1 MRRIDS
7 APTRDILVKLLHND
21 ALGRNGDLAEFA
33 GILKSIEGG
42 FSCSSTLIGEVGRH
56 SSLDSWPASL
66 KRLILFLSLAE
77 TSMDCLATIASLHP
91 IRS

>member
-33 GILKSIEGG
+33 GMLKSIEGG
-42 FSCSSTLIGEVGRH
+42 FSLFVDADWEAGRH
-56 SSLDSWPASL
+56 SSLDRWPVSL

-77 TSMDCLATIASLHP
+77 TSTDCLATIASLHP

>member
-42 FSCSSTLIGEVGRH
+42 FSLFVDADWGRE
-56 SSLDSWPASL
+56 D
-66 KRLILFLSLAE
+66 IL
-77 TSMDCLATIASLHP
+77 
-91 IRS
+91 R